1 MGKQSRART
10 QTRAARL
17 AEVRAAQAHEE
28 RRRRLVIAI
37 GAICAVLVIAGGLVA
52 LKAAGV
58 GDMSSTGSAATAASP
73 QVVSAVS
80 NVPASVLDSIGV
92 GDATTFPKFIQAPA
106 LTANGK
112 PRVLYVGAEYC
123 PYCAAQRWAV
133 AVALSRFGTWS
144 GLGQT
149 HSSSRDVFP
158 NTPTLSFH
166 GARYTSPYLSF
177 TGYETTTNK
186 AQGNSYQP
194 LDTVSPADQA
204 IFDKYNRAPYTEG
217 SGGIPFLNIGGS
229 YVLSG
234 ASFSPQILAG
244 MTQEQVA
251 AALSDPTSPVAK
263 AVNGTANAFTAAICN
278 VTKGSPA
285 GVCNAAGVR
294 AAAQRLTG
302 G

>member
-10 QTRAARL
+10 ATRTRL
-17 AEVRAAQAHEE
+17 AEVRAAQAQQE

-37 GAICAVLVIAGGLVA
+37 GAICGVLVIAGGLVA
-52 LKAAGV
+52 LKVVGV
-58 GDMSSTGSAATAASP
+58 GGQSSSGSPATAASP

-80 NVPASVLDSIGV
+80 NVPPPVLDSIGA
-92 GDATTFPKFIQAPA
+92 GDAKALPRSIQAPA
-106 LTANGK
+106 LTADGR

-133 AVALSRFGTWS
+133 AVALSRVGSWS

-149 HSSSRDVFP
+149 HSSSSDVFP

-166 GARYTSPYLSF
+166 GAHYTSRYLSF

-186 AQGNSYQP
+186 LEGNHYQA
-194 LDTVSPADQA
+194 LDSLSPADQK
-204 IFDKYNRAPYTEG
+204 IYETYDQPPYTDG
-217 SGGIPFLNIGGS
+217 SGIPFVDVGGS

-234 ASFSPQILAG
+234 ASFSPQILSG

-251 AALSDPTSPVAK
+251 AALSDPAGPVAK
-263 AVNGTANAFTAAICN
+263 AVDGAANALTAAICN

-285 GVCNAAGVR
+285 GVCDTAGVR
-294 AAAQRLTG
+294 AAAQRLAG

>member
-10 QTRAARL
+10 ATRTRL
-17 AEVRAAQAHEE
+17 AEVRAAQAQQE

-37 GAICAVLVIAGGLVA
+37 GAICAVLVIAGGLVV
-52 LKAAGV
+52 LRAAGV
-58 GDMSSTGSAATAASP
+58 GGQSSSGSPATAASP

-80 NVPASVLDSIGV
+80 NVPPSVLDSIGA
-92 GDATTFPKFIQAPA
+92 GDAKTLPRPIQAPA
-106 LTANGK
+106 LTADGK

-123 PYCAAQRWAV
+123 PYCAAQRWAM
-133 AVALSRFGTWS
+133 AVALSRFGSWS

-149 HSSSRDVFP
+149 HSSSSDVFP

-166 GARYTSPYLSF
+166 GANYTSRYLSF

-186 AQGNSYQP
+186 LEGNHYQA
-194 LDTVSPADQA
+194 LDTPSPADQK
-204 IFDKYNRAPYTEG
+204 ILETYDQPPYTDG
-217 SGGIPFLNIGGS
+217 SGGIPFLDIGGS

-234 ASFSPQILAG
+234 ASFSPQVLSG

-251 AALSDPTSPVAK
+251 AALSDPASPVAK
-263 AVNGTANAFTAAICN
+263 AVDGAANALTAAICN

-285 GVCNAAGVR
+285 GVCDAAGVR
-294 AAAQRLTG
+294 AAAQGLAG

>member
-10 QTRAARL
+10 ATRSRL
-17 AEVRAAQAHEE
+17 AEVRAAQAQQE

-58 GDMSSTGSAATAASP
+58 GGKSSSGSPATAASP
-73 QVVSAVS
+73 QVVSAIS
-80 NVPASVLDSIGV
+80 NVPPSVLDAIGA
-92 GDATTFPKFIQAPA
+92 GDAKTFPRSIQAPA
-106 LTANGK
+106 LTADGK

-133 AVALSRFGTWS
+133 AVALSRFGSWS

-149 HSSSRDVFP
+149 HSSSSDVFP

-166 GARYTSPYLSF
+166 DAHYTSRYLSF

-186 AQGNSYQP
+186 LEGNQYQP
-194 LDTVSPADQA
+194 LDTVSPADQK
-204 IFDKYNRAPYTEG
+204 IFETYDQPPYTDG
-217 SGGIPFLNIGGS
+217 SGIPFVDVGGS

-234 ASFSPQILAG
+234 SSFSPQILSG

-251 AALSDPTSPVAK
+251 AALSDPGSPVAK
-263 AVNGTANAFTAAICN
+263 AVDGAANALTAAICN

-285 GVCNAAGVR
+285 GVCDTAGVR
-294 AAAQRLTG
+294 AAAQRLAG

>member
-1 MGKQSRART
+1 
-10 QTRAARL
+10 
-17 AEVRAAQAHEE
+17 VRAAQAQEE

-58 GDMSSTGSAATAASP
+58 GGKSSGGSPATAASP

-92 GDATTFPKFIQAPA
+92 GDAKTFPKLIQAPA
-106 LTANGK
+106 LTADGK

-133 AVALSRFGTWS
+133 AVALSRFGSWS

-149 HSSSRDVFP
+149 HSSSSDVFP

-166 GARYTSPYLSF
+166 GARYASPYLSF

-186 AQGNSYQP
+186 LEGNNYQP

-217 SGGIPFLNIGGS
+217 SGGIPFLDIGGS

-244 MTQEQVA
+244 MTHEQVA

-263 AVNGTANAFTAAICN
+263 AVNGTANALTAAICN
-278 VTKGSPA
+278 LTKDSPA
-285 GVCNAAGVR
+285 GVCNAPGVR
-294 AAAQRLTG
+294 AAAQRLAG

>member
-10 QTRAARL
+10 ATRTRL
-17 AEVRAAQAHEE
+17 AEVRAAQAQQE

-37 GAICAVLVIAGGLVA
+37 GAICGVLVIAGGLVA
-52 LKAAGV
+52 LKVAGV
-58 GDMSSTGSAATAASP
+58 GDQSSSGSPATAAST

-80 NVPASVLDSIGV
+80 NVPPSVLDSIGA
-92 GDATTFPKFIQAPA
+92 GDAKTLPRSIQAPA
-106 LTANGK
+106 LTADSK

-133 AVALSRFGTWS
+133 AVALSRFGSWS

-149 HSSSRDVFP
+149 HSSSSDVFP

-166 GARYTSPYLSF
+166 GAHYTSRYISF

-186 AQGNSYQP
+186 LEGNQYQP
-194 LDTVSPADQA
+194 LDRVSPADQK
-204 IFDKYNRAPYTEG
+204 IFDTYDQPPYVDG
-217 SGGIPFLNIGGS
+217 SGGIPFVDIGGS

-234 ASFSPQILAG
+234 ASFSPQILSG

-251 AALSDPTSPVAK
+251 SALSDPGSPVAK
-263 AVNGTANAFTAAICN
+263 AVDGAANALTAAICN

-285 GVCNAAGVR
+285 GVCDTAGVR
-294 AAAQRLTG
+294 AAAQRLAG

>member
-1 MGKQSRART
+1 MGKQSRVRT
-10 QTRAARL
+10 ETRTRL
-17 AEVRAAQAHEE
+17 AEVRAAQAQQD

-52 LKAAGV
+52 LNAAGV
-58 GDMSSTGSAATAASP
+58 GGNSSTGSAATTASP

-80 NVPASVLDSIGV
+80 DVPSSVLDSVGA
-92 GDATTFPKFIQAPA
+92 GDAKTFPRSIQAPA
-106 LTANGK
+106 LTADGK

-133 AVALSRFGTWS
+133 AVALSRFGSWS

-149 HSSSRDVFP
+149 HSSSSDVFP

-166 GARYTSPYLSF
+166 GAHYTSRYLSF

-186 AQGNSYQP
+186 LEGNHYQA
-194 LDTVSPADQA
+194 LDTLSPADQK
-204 IFDKYNRAPYTEG
+204 IYETYDQPPYTDG
-217 SGGIPFLNIGGS
+217 NGGIPFLDIGGS

-234 ASFSPQILAG
+234 ASFSPQILSG

-251 AALSDPTSPVAK
+251 AALSDPASPVAK
-263 AVNGTANAFTAAICN
+263 AVDGAANALTAAICN

-285 GVCNAAGVR
+285 GVCDTAGVR
-294 AAAQRLTG
+294 AAAQRLAG

>member
-10 QTRAARL
+10 ATRTRL
-17 AEVRAAQAHEE
+17 AEVRAAQAQQE

-37 GAICAVLVIAGGLVA
+37 GAICGVLVIAGGLVA
-52 LKAAGV
+52 LKVAGV
-58 GDMSSTGSAATAASP
+58 GDQSSSGSPATAAST

-80 NVPASVLDSIGV
+80 NVPPSVLDSIGA
-92 GDATTFPKFIQAPA
+92 GDAKTLPRSIQAPA
-106 LTANGK
+106 LTADSK

-133 AVALSRFGTWS
+133 AVALSRFGSWS

-149 HSSSRDVFP
+149 HSSSSDVFP

-166 GARYTSPYLSF
+166 GAHYTSRYISF

-186 AQGNSYQP
+186 LEGNQYQP
-194 LDTVSPADQA
+194 LDRVSPADQK
-204 IFDKYNRAPYTEG
+204 IFDTYDQPPYVDG
-217 SGGIPFLNIGGS
+217 NGGIPFLDIGGS

-234 ASFSPQILAG
+234 ASFSPQILSG

-251 AALSDPTSPVAK
+251 SALSDPGSPVAK
-263 AVNGTANAFTAAICN
+263 AVDGVANALTAAICN

-285 GVCNAAGVR
+285 GVCDTAGVR
-294 AAAQRLTG
+294 AAAQRLAG